1 MVYIPERFDAG
12 RNFGKSAFSS
22 RPEVNTVFPLP
33 KSNASLAA
41 PWNTARCVGGAMT
54 QLTFPVKAQSQ
65 LEEKFLEFHAKHP
78 EVYAALSRFAH
89 QWRDRKG
96 PDARL
101 GIKMVIERVRWE
113 LALGARDE
121 TPRLNNNHSAF
132 YARLLMAQEPALE
145 GMFFLKKQR
154 YESTIGADD
163 A

>member
-1 MVYIPERFDAG
+1 
-12 RNFGKSAFSS
+12 
-22 RPEVNTVFPLP
+22 
-33 KSNASLAA
+33 
-41 PWNTARCVGGAMT
+41 MT

-65 LEEKFLEFHAKHP
+65 LEEKFLEFNRRHP
-78 EVYAALSRFAH
+78 EVYSALSKFAH

-121 TPRLNNNHSAF
+121 SPRLNNNHSAF

-145 GMFFLKKQR
+145 GMFMLKKQR
-154 YESTIGADD
+154 YESTISAKEEREGEPPNLKDKVTLKQGAGRSWSEI
-163 A
+163 AQAQLQAQP

>member
-1 MVYIPERFDAG
+1 
-12 RNFGKSAFSS
+12 
-22 RPEVNTVFPLP
+22 
-33 KSNASLAA
+33 
-41 PWNTARCVGGAMT
+41 MT

-65 LEEKFLEFHAKHP
+65 LEERFLEFHAKHP
-78 EVYAALSRFAH
+78 EVYSALSRFAH

-121 TPRLNNNHSAF
+121 SPRLNNNHSAF

-145 GMFFLKKQR
+145 GMFMLKKQR
-154 YESTIGADD
+154 YESTISAKEEREGEPPNLKDKVTLKQGAGQSWSEI
-163 A
+163 AQAQLRAQQQRYESCRG

>member
-1 MVYIPERFDAG
+1 
-12 RNFGKSAFSS
+12 
-22 RPEVNTVFPLP
+22 
-33 KSNASLAA
+33 
-41 PWNTARCVGGAMT
+41 MT

-121 TPRLNNNHSAF
+121 SPRLNNNHSAF

-163 A
+163 ETYS

>member
-1 MVYIPERFDAG
+1 
-12 RNFGKSAFSS
+12 
-22 RPEVNTVFPLP
+22 
-33 KSNASLAA
+33 
-41 PWNTARCVGGAMT
+41 MT

-78 EVYAALSRFAH
+78 EVYAALSRFSN

-121 TPRLNNNHSAF
+121 SPRLNNNHSAF
-132 YARLLMAQEPALE
+132 YARLLMAQAPALE

-154 YESTIGADD
+154 YESTI
-163 A
+163 